1 MEGVIPASVECSGPR
16 TSEASRCRAGDLA
29 CFRFVLR
36 CRTLL
41 GHRSGSNCA
50 YGVAAI
56 PSPDRGMFGFASV
69 AMSLGFPVPLRSVLL
84 ELGDGGAPSWSEG
97 RGKARELL
105 DFPVS
110 NLGLAA
116 LAECAGD

>member
-1 MEGVIPASVECSGPR
+1 M
-16 TSEASRCRAGDLA
+16 
-29 CFRFVLR
+29 
-36 CRTLL
+36 
-41 GHRSGSNCA
+41 
-50 YGVAAI
+50 
-56 PSPDRGMFGFASV
+56 PSPDRGMFGVASV

-84 ELGDGGAPSWSEG
+84 ELGDGGAPSWSED

-116 LAECAGD
+116 LAECAGDCVTHAAQS